1 MILRQFILDD
11 LSSAA
16 YLVGDASA
24 GIAAVVDPHLDVEQY
39 IEAASFYGVEIA
51 HVLETHSHAD
61 RVSGHGLL
69 AERGAVVHVH
79 EAAAVDYPHE
89 PFVDG
94 WELELGDVRIRA
106 LHTPGHRPEHTA
118 FVLSDRRRGAAPWA
132 VLTGDSLFVSDTA
145 RPDLA
150 VDPDDGARDLFRSLH
165 GGLLALPADTELWP
179 GHLGGSLC
187 GGPGMDMKTSSTIG
201 YEREH
206 NPVLGIRDEGEF
218 VDRVTLDLPPQ
229 PANFHRIVDINRGPF
244 VTPDDEP
251 EHIDL
256 DDLDERVSRGALVI
270 DPRDSV
276 DFDAGHIPGALSNPA
291 RQGGFA
297 NRLAWLAD
305 PEAEIVLLAD
315 SVAAGQHL
323 ALLVASVGI
332 GSRPALAI
340 DATAAWAESGRSL
353 TTIRREPADALAELR
368 SLRPDLAILDVRER
382 SEWEAGR
389 IEDAVHRPY
398 HELGDGIPELD
409 PSRPV
414 AVICAS
420 GQRAGVAASVLARA
434 GFTEPIHIVDGG
446 VGQAIA
452 ASPDLAGVGDV

>member
-24 GIAAVVDPHLDVEQY
+24 GVAAIVDPHLDVEEY
-39 IEAASFYGVEIA
+39 LEAASFYGVEIA

-69 AERGAVVHVH
+69 AARGAVVHVH

-89 PFVDG
+89 AFVDG

-132 VLTGDSLFVSDTA
+132 VLSGDSLFVSDTA

-150 VDPDDGARDLFRSLH
+150 VDPGDGARDLFHSLH
-165 GGLLALPADTELWP
+165 DGLLALPAETELWP

-206 NPVLGIRDEGEF
+206 NPVLSIGDEGEF

-251 EHIDL
+251 EFIDVDAL
-256 DDLDERVSRGALVI
+256 GERASRGALII

-276 DFDAGHIPGALSNPA
+276 AFDAGHIPGALSNPS
-291 RQGGFA
+291 RRGGFA

-305 PEAEIVLLAD
+305 PGADIVLLAD
-315 SVAAGQHL
+315 SAAAGRRL

-332 GSRPALAI
+332 GDRPAVAVGG
-340 DATAAWAESGRSL
+340 TAAWEASGRTL
-353 TTIRREPADALAELR
+353 ATIRREPADALARLR
-368 SLRPDLAILDVRER
+368 ATTPDLAILDVRER
-382 SEWEAGR
+382 SEWDARRIAG
-389 IEDAVHRPY
+389 AVHRPY
-398 HELGDGIPELD
+398 HELGDGVAELD

-434 GFTEPIHIVDGG
+434 GFAEPIHIVDGG
-446 VGQAIA
+446 IARAIVAEPELA
-452 ASPDLAGVGDV
+452 AAGRA